1 MTTSTTSTIP
11 HDVDAFYPL
20 AAEQVSAYS
29 KQGFVRLPHVLSA
42 ETVGRYEP
50 EITGKVVELN
60 TQHLPMAERSTYQK
74 AFLQIENLW
83 PHSPLVREL
92 VFSRRLA
99 AIAADLMGVRGVRLY
114 HDQALYKEAGGG
126 ITPWHADHY
135 YWPLDSDRTITAWVP
150 LQAVP
155 AAMGPLAF
163 AAGSQI
169 FSFGRDLPL
178 SDESEASLQVALAE
192 QGFPVD
198 SAPYDLGTVSFHNG
212 WTFHRAEENCT
223 AMPRR
228 VMTMIYVDADIRVT
242 EPANEQQ
249 RIDRDRWLG
258 GAAAGQVPDGGMNPV
273 LFTR

>member
-1 MTTSTTSTIP
+1 MTTSTTSTVP
-11 HDVDAFYPL
+11 HDLDAFYPL
-20 AAEQVSAYS
+20 AAEQVSAYR

-92 VFSRRLA
+92 VFARRLA

-135 YWPLDSDRTITAWVP
+135 YWPLDSDRTVTAWVP
-150 LQAVP
+150 LQAVQ

-163 AAGSQI
+163 AAGSHS

-178 SDESEASLQVALAE
+178 GDESEAALQVALAE

-198 SAPYDLGTVSFHNG
+198 NDSYDLGTVSFHNG
-212 WTFHRAEENCT
+212 WTFHRAGENHT
-223 AMPRR
+223 ATPRR
-228 VMTMIYVDADIRVT
+228 VMTMIYIDADIRVT
-242 EPANEQQ
+242 EPVNEQQ
-249 RIDRDRWLG
+249 CIDRDRWLG
-258 GAAAGQVPDGGMNPV
+258 GAAVGQVPDGGMNPV

>member
-1 MTTSTTSTIP
+1 MTTSTTSTVP
-11 HDVDAFYPL
+11 HDVDACYPL
-20 AAEQVSAYS
+20 TAEQVSAYR
-29 KQGFVRLPHVLSA
+29 KQGFVRLPQVLSP

-50 EITGKVVELN
+50 EITAKVRELN

-99 AIAADLMGVRGVRLY
+99 AIAAELLGVRGVRLY

-126 ITPWHADHY
+126 ITPWHADQY
-135 YWPLDSDRTITAWVP
+135 YWPLDSDRTLTAWIP

-163 AAGSQI
+163 APGSQR

-178 SDESEASLQVALAE
+178 GDESEAALQVALAE
-192 QGFPVD
+192 EGFPVD
-198 SAPYDLGTVSFHNG
+198 SAPYDLGTVSFHSG
-212 WTFHRAEENCT
+212 WTFHRAEENRT
-223 AMPRR
+223 ATPRG
-228 VMTMIYVDADIRVT
+228 VMTMIYIDADIRVT
-242 EPANEQQ
+242 EPVNEKQ

-258 GAAAGQVPDGGMNPV
+258 GAAPGQVPDGGMNPV